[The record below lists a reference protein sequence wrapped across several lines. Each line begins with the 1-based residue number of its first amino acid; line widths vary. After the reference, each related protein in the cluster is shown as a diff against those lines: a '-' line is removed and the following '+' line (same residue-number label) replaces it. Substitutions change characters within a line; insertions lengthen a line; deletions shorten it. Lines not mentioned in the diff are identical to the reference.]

1 MPTSGSRHPLPA
13 WNHSDRLAKNEK
25 KQTRLETWTSNTET
39 LTSFWNCPA
48 LPCPAP
54 PCLCPALLPCPALA
68 LALGPALCPPHCPA
82 LPCPPCPA
90 LPALPCRA
98 GLRTSSSPT
107 GGQVVCWK
115 PLLFVERP
123 AQAARTHNPHPS
135 ISAVLG
141 CAMWL
146 FMCRMAKRSREQE
159 SPPSGG
165 FGG

>member
-48 LPCPAP
+48 LPCPA
-54 PCLCPALLPCPALA
+54 LPCPALP
-68 LALGPALCPPHCPA
+68 LPA
-82 LPCPPCPA
+82 LPCPAALPCPCPCPWPCPLPSPLPCPA
-90 LPALPCRA
+90 LPTLPCRA

-146 FMCRMAKRSREQE
+146 FMRRMAKRSREQE